1 MLRGLLLAASSVT
14 QTFAAILLAGVEEEE
29 EEEGKTINDS
39 LVTAAVSRELNEVIY
54 ER

>member
-29 EEEGKTINDS
+29 EEGKTINDS